1 MANEFKIKKG
11 LIVTGA
17 SGGTVVDI
25 QGSQGQLFSVTDN
38 LSGSIFAVSDIS
50 GVPIFDVNSSGL
62 STFDGNVNL
71 PDSKKILLG
80 TGNDFQLYHDGTHGV
95 LNNTTGNLYTSAL
108 GSMMFRT
115 SLNVTALTLDAS
127 QNATFEGTIDSGS
140 ITSTGT
146 VSADTYFEST
156 DASLVLGTTGAGTI
170 FLRPNGIGSGT
181 GAMSVSSS
189 GTISTGGIIDM
200 NSNKIT
206 ELSPGTTNLDAVN
219 YQQLQD
225 AIAGVLVYQ
234 GTWNASTNTPTLTS
248 GVGTPGYYYIVSVAG
263 STNLDGIT
271 DWLPGDWAIFSDLAT
286 DAWQKIDHTNVL
298 NGAGTGQKVT
308 KWDGSGTSYA
318 LTDGPITF
326 NGNDSTF
333 AGNVIAE
340 GSLITR
346 SSNANLTISG
356 DSSGNVY
363 YNNTAGEHRWR
374 ANGSSVNSMNLS
386 STLLTVNEN
395 ATFTSNVYVGSAT
408 TNGGVINLIQSTT
421 NPEIRI
427 QSGESG
433 ATAFSIYNTATNPD
447 AEQFFINNNL
457 SSSHLGNARG
467 ALKLEDS
474 SGTALTLS
482 SGNATFTG
490 RVTAVGFTSTSSNVY
505 TGGMSTFETTLTN
518 NEDWQNSPISIL
530 ERGNVQAT
538 QTADKYAPNLNFH
551 WGGVVSKSLW
561 MGYNGHLNW
570 GEYSATGIPADD
582 GRINA
587 TFFGGELLGTI
598 NTATTGVTQTAGNNS
613 TLIATTAY
621 ADAAAAAV
629 PIGNYLPLSAGSSYP
644 LTGILYLGNVGS
656 DQKIQFQ
663 RTGGN
668 VYSIEHDSAKLYFY
682 NRTTTEAPLV
692 IQNDGDV
699 LLNGGKVGIGTTSPD
714 AKLEVRTDSGAAVAN
729 SYFRVTAGAQGAYG
743 GAAHFE
749 GAYNDYGNVDQP
761 NIVGKIDMASEVVTS
776 TDVGGI
782 MKFFTKATGGT
793 YATAPLERMRIDSRR
808 QRRYRD
814 D

>member
-570 GEYSATGIPADD
+570 GEYSATGIPTDD

-629 PIGNYLPLSAGSSYP
+629 PIGNYLPLTAGSSYP

-699 LLNGGKVGIGTTSPD
+699 LLNGGNVGIGTTSPD

-793 YATAPLERMRIDSRR
+793 YATAPLERMRIKFRR

>member
-25 QGSQGQLFSVTDN
+25 QGSQGQLFSVTDD

-263 STNLDGIT
+263 NTNLDGIT

-326 NGNDSTF
+326 SGNNSTF
-333 AGNVIAE
+333 AGNVTATSGIFSDVATLETKLNGNDSALNFTTASGDTFRIGLKDSDDTFRIAKSDA
-340 GSLITR
+340 SLAT
-346 SSNANLTISG
+346 NTYLTIN
-356 DSSGNVY
+356 SSGNS
-363 YNNTAGEHRWR
+363 TFAGD
-374 ANGSSVNSMNLS
+374 A
-386 STLLTVNEN
+386 TVNGTIASLN
-395 ATFTSNVYVGSAT
+395 TNDFGTIRFGNNGNRYVRGNSAELQIGSVL
-408 TNGGVINLIQSTT
+408 NNIHFQSTGA
-421 NPEIRI
+421 NRI
-427 QSGESG
+427 DSG
-433 ATAFSIYNTATNPD
+433 AAD
-447 AEQFFINNNL
+447 
-457 SSSHLGNARG
+457 
-467 ALKLEDS
+467 
-474 SGTALTLS
+474 GTA
-482 SGNATFTG
+482 AF
-490 RVTAVGFTSTSSNVY
+490 
-505 TGGMSTFETTLTN
+505 
-518 NEDWQNSPISIL
+518 
-530 ERGNVQAT
+530 
-538 QTADKYAPNLNFH
+538 
-551 WGGVVSKSLW
+551 
-561 MGYNGHLNW
+561 
-570 GEYSATGIPADD
+570 
-582 GRINA
+582 RINA
-587 TFFGGELLGTI
+587 RTSHTSGNLFEVTNANSIKLAIDYDGDTTFAGNVTASNFYGLAQDLAVTSNDTFNGTYSLLWHSGADVYSSTWMTVTGSNDTLTVPTIAADLNGTI
-598 NTATTGVTQTAGNNS
+598 NTATTGTTQTAGNNS

-699 LLNGGKVGIGTTSPD
+699 LLNGGK
-714 AKLEVRTDSGAAVAN
+714 
-729 SYFRVTAGAQGAYG
+729 
-743 GAAHFE
+743 
-749 GAYNDYGNVDQP
+749 
-761 NIVGKIDMASEVVTS
+761 
-776 TDVGGI
+776 
-782 MKFFTKATGGT
+782 
-793 YATAPLERMRIDSRR
+793 RR
-808 QRRYRD
+808 DRD